1 MAGFRFLFADLQ
13 QEIVALRKMAKR
25 FFDSGM
31 PRALTAFSRDL
42 KSIESLPSGRVEQ
55 LDLEP
60 LQTIESEGEYEAGD
74 RKGSRKIFAVISGS
88 WELCP
93 LDNRSSKGKRSSKRT
108 VEFCG
113 KASTRIDLYEPTEPR
128 TRMATWRLELGAKD
142 SPGCYI
148 HAQILGDCDAPP
160 FPKSVPIP
168 RLPSVFVT
176 PMSAVEF
183 VLSELFQNQW
193 RQRTERND
201 DDVHNWYR
209 LQLKWLQ
216 SQFSWYQDEL
226 KSSKS
231 SSSPWVTLK
240 AAKPDGKLFVPD
252 Q

>member
-13 QEIVALRKMAKR
+13 QEIVALREMAKP
-25 FFDSGM
+25 FFDSQM
-31 PRALTAFSRDL
+31 PRALEAFSRDL
-42 KSIESLPSGRVEQ
+42 KSIERQPSGSVGR

-74 RKGSRKIFAVISGS
+74 RKGGRKIYAVISGS

-93 LDNRSSKGKRSSKRT
+93 IGKRSSKHT

-113 KASTRIDLYEPTEPR
+113 KASTRIDLYEPTDPR

-168 RLPSVFVT
+168 RLPSIFVT

-201 DDVHNWYR
+201 GAVHNWYR

-240 AAKPDGKLFVPD
+240 AAKPDGKLFVSD

>member
-13 QEIVALRKMAKR
+13 QEIVALRQMAER
-25 FFDSGM
+25 FFDSRM
-31 PRALTAFSRDL
+31 LRALDAFSRDL
-42 KSIESLPSGRVEQ
+42 ESIERLPSGRVRQ

-74 RKGSRKIFAVISGS
+74 RKGGRKIFAVISGS

-93 LDNRSSKGKRSSKRT
+93 LGKRSSKRT

-183 VLSELFQNQW
+183 VLSELFQDQW

-201 DDVHNWYR
+201 GDVHNWYR

-226 KSSKS
+226 KSSES

-240 AAKPDGKLFVPD
+240 AAKPDGKLFVSD